1 MSISSK
7 FHHIRRLLVAALVLP
22 LFGACSYIYD
32 DGGDCDDMIT
42 PQIATAN
49 HYINLKIVVSSG
61 KENATR
67 ADGENGEANTTT
79 TTPAGGED
87 GDGRETGSTR
97 ENEVTGITLMLYE
110 AESNAS
116 AESNVN
122 IENNSTLAFVRY
134 YPVKLV
140 EPRKN
145 GGQEIGD
152 GEYEAVYTTGN
163 QSLADSE
170 LDLTK
175 TYRAIVVANRNMEP
189 AFKKGDDV
197 KVIDVCDYLVSA
209 IYTGTGL
216 GVDAKNFVMSSVKN
230 NLIKFSDPEETTV
243 NGKTTQVYS
252 FNNIYIQRLAARVDF
267 WTNNATYYDA
277 AETDNTPGY
286 EYSVEKNNG
295 EPSNDKFVLT
305 AVTPF
310 NLYNGEEYPIKRIE
324 IKEGENTAIQYFG
337 EETTSSY
344 VIDPKTAYKTIPT
357 TGKSPTNYR
366 NPLAT
371 LVEFDKKNKNEN
383 KNETLLD
390 ATETGFY
397 QSTRSLYDN
406 KSTSNSQLARFTS
419 SDGGDKGYDNYILCY
434 PIENTLLKESPLYYY
449 ATGVAIEGDYYED
462 DWETAQLID
471 GVNPK
476 VKHLIYYGYLRHQG
490 EGAAAGYY
498 NILPAEELDDKETGK
513 DTPMNFGVVRNNIY
527 RISIDRITEKR
538 DIQLRIVVKK
548 WDTFTHDVIYM

>member
-7 FHHIRRLLVAALVLP
+7 LHHIRRLLVAALVLP

-32 DGGDCDDMIT
+32 DGDDCDDMIT

-61 KENATR
+61 KENTTR
-67 ADGENGEANTTT
+67 ADGEGENGATNTTT

-87 GDGRETGSTR
+87 GDGRETGYKR
-97 ENEVTGITLMLYE
+97 ENEVTGITLMLYK

-140 EPRKN
+140 EPRKD

-152 GEYEAVYTTGN
+152 TEKKYEAVYTTGN

-170 LDLTK
+170 LDLNAK
-175 TYRAIVVANRNMEP
+175 YRAIVVANRNMEP
-189 AFKKGDDV
+189 AFEKDDDV
-197 KVIDVCDYLVSA
+197 KDVCDNLVSA

-216 GVDAKNFVMSSVKN
+216 GVKAENFVMSSVKN
-230 NLIKFSDPEETTV
+230 NLIEFSAPKETIV
-243 NGKTTQVYS
+243 DGKTTQVYS
-252 FNNIYIQRLAARVDF
+252 FDDIYIQRLAARVDF
-267 WTNNATYYDA
+267 WTNNATYNDA

-286 EYSVEKNNG
+286 EYSVVKNG
-295 EPSNDKFVLT
+295 GQPSSDKFVLT

-310 NLYNGEEYPIKRIE
+310 NLYNGDEYLIKRF
-324 IKEGENTAIQYFG
+324 GDSNATPANTIYFG
-337 EETTSSY
+337 KEPDNYKEQENY
-344 VIDPKTAYKTIPT
+344 VLDPKTATDKTDAGVPSYMTYALDNIIYDPAANIQT
-357 TGKSPTNYR
+357 MAMERFKEGDLTDALCKTESTGE
-366 NPLAT
+366 A
-371 LVEFDKKNKNEN
+371 
-383 KNETLLD
+383 
-390 ATETGFY
+390 
-397 QSTRSLYDN
+397 DN
-406 KSTSNSQLARFTS
+406 F
-419 SDGGDKGYDNYILCY
+419 IVCY
-434 PIENTLLKESPLYYY
+434 PKENTLLEDSPLYYY
-449 ATGVAIEGDYYED
+449 ATGLRIEGDYYEEG
-462 DWETAQLID
+462 WEKWTATETEKE
-471 GVNPK
+471 NPYIQ
-476 VKHLIYYGYLRHQG
+476 HLTYYGFLRHQG
-490 EGAAAGYY
+490 ENSGKEAIYQ
-498 NILPAEELDDKETGK
+498 IWSEDELKEKKEKGTLVTDLK
-513 DTPMNFGVVRNNIY
+513 SEFPMNFGVVRNNIY